1 MNSIISGSF
10 NDMQQAQQALDL
22 LQQRGIGADE
32 IRLLQ
37 VQIPPQLGEPAHS
50 AAVAHEGLQGG
61 AVEGAAKGGMLGLA
75 GGIAAAAIV
84 GPAALL
90 AGAAIGAY
98 SGSLVGT
105 MHRMEDDMDD
115 PDKTVGEALD
125 QQMMRREQVLAVH
138 AVTADAERQVIAV
151 LGECGADHIAR
162 SDSTDDDDDPWRSF
176 HPATARPLDETAARP
191 GR

>member
-10 NDMQQAQQALDL
+10 NDMQQARQAMHL
-22 LQQRGIGADE
+22 LQQSGISPDE

-37 VQIPPQLGEPAHS
+37 VQIPPQLGEADHT
-50 AAVAHEGLQGG
+50 AAVAEEGLQGG
-61 AVEGAAKGGMLGLA
+61 AFEGAAKGGVLGLA

-105 MHRMEDDMDD
+105 MHRMEDDMAD
-115 PDKTVGEALD
+115 PAKTTGEDLD

-138 AVTADAERQVIAV
+138 AVTAETEQQVVTV

-162 SDSTDDDDDPWRSF
+162 SDSDDDDDDPWRSF
-176 HPATARPLDETAARP
+176 HPATAKPLNEAHARRA
-191 GR
+191 G